1 MEEEMKAEGFNKGS
15 DIFCLQVSQKIY
27 PIDVVMDTCFV
38 FIDRY
43 YIFLDLDKGK
53 IVINLKPKEGV
64 SRGEIK
70 DISGEFSNELLNQAI
85 RKKINAQHSKI
96 REYIVSKA
104 LFSADLIRDFSG
116 DEFLEEE
123 FEEIDDD
130 YLDDPLQIAVPW
142 EEKYG
147 KNKKKNENKVS

>member
-1 MEEEMKAEGFNKGS
+1 MKVEKVNEKSNTFRLLIN
-15 DIFCLQVSQKIY
+15 QKIY
-27 PIDVVMDTCFV
+27 PIDIVMDTCLV
-38 FIDRY
+38 FIDKY
-43 YIFLDLDKGK
+43 YVFLDIEKGK
-53 IVINLKPKEGV
+53 IRIDLKPKEGV
-64 SRGEIK
+64 SKGEIK
-70 DISGEFSNELLNQAI
+70 DIAGEFSNELLNQTI

-104 LFSADLIRDFSG
+104 LFSADLIRDFSS

-147 KNKKKNENKVS
+147 KNKKKNENNKIS